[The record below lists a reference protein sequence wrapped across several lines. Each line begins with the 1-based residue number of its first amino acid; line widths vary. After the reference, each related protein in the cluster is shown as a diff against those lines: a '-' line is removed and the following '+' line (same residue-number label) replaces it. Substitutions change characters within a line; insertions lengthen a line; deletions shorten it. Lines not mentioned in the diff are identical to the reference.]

1 MATYPVINKET
12 GEQKEVV
19 MSVMDWDKWKEDNP
33 DWTRDYSDPSTIP
46 GLGIESV
53 GDWHD
58 KLNKRHP
65 SWNEIVKKSEKAGGI
80 SGRLARRG
88 SYESSTQSASEDQ
101 TIS

>member
-1 MATYPVINKET
+1 MATYPVINNKT

-33 DWTRDYSDPSTIP
+33 DWTRDYSDPSKFP
-46 GLGIESV
+46 SLGLEMV
-53 GDWHD
+53 GDWKDRLVNRNSGWDHI
-58 KLNKRHP
+58 L
-65 SWNEIVKKSEKAGGI
+65 KKSERAGGI

-88 SYESSTQSASEDQ
+88 SYESSTKSASDDQ